1 MLSKKRKR
9 VKVEEAGDLDVPVS
23 VSNDFEV
30 TRLGKIEDHLW
41 LLSLRTP
48 ITLTAVSA
56 AHLYELP
63 FSMAVNK
70 VNLYQTTAAGAAD
83 DDALNIRVEFLLPN
97 GSPELYYDKD
107 GVIWPAAGTRL
118 AGRSLYPPTVLI
130 VTVDGTATNLL
141 YVSLEVEVMMYG

>member
-1 MLSKKRKR
+1 MLSKRKIR
-9 VKVEEAGDLDVPVS
+9 KSKEAGDLDVPVS

-30 TRLGKIEDHLW
+30 TRLGRVEDHLW

-48 ITLTAVSA
+48 ITLTAVSTA
-56 AHLYELP
+56 YLYDLP

-83 DDALNIRVEFLLPN
+83 DDALNVRVEFLLPN
-97 GSPELYYDKD
+97 GSPELYYDKE
-107 GVIWPAAGTRL
+107 GVVWPSAGTRL
-118 AGRSLYPPTVLI
+118 VGRSLYPPTVLI

-141 YVSLEVEVMMYG
+141 DVSLEVEVMLYG

>member
-1 MLSKKRKR
+1 MLSRRTVRKGKE
-9 VKVEEAGDLDVPVS
+9 VWDKDVPVS

-30 TRLGKIEDHLW
+30 TRLGKVEDHLW

-83 DDALNIRVEFLLPN
+83 DDPLNIRVEFLLPN
-97 GSPELYYDKD
+97 GIPELYYDKE
-107 GVIWPAAGTRL
+107 GVSWPSGGVRL
-118 AGRSLYPPTVLI
+118 SGRSLYPPTVMI

-141 YVSLEVEVMMYG
+141 DVTLEVEVMLYG